1 MRRTSSLQH
10 DTSLCGRLW
19 LPAGQKGGK
28 QPINQKNTITTVTIT
43 IMLQRSGSDFTHHH
57 QHYQLYQLLGGP
69 QGVKGQSGRSCG
81 AVSLTVTAEICIQ
94 QCPDL
99 PGFLI
104 CKCQAKRR
112 YRGAV
117 ESRHSHSASGGLGIT
132 GCSQSGW
139 EKKERKEKKNQ
150 KKKKSCHAAAAAKV
164 PLFGPTAPPVGAL
177 LSGIIS
183 NLENEYCNNNN

>member
-1 MRRTSSLQH
+1 MRRTGSLQH
-10 DTSLCGRLW
+10 DTSLRGRLW

-57 QHYQLYQLLGGP
+57 QHYQLLGGP

-112 YRGAV
+112 YRVAV

-139 EKKERKEKKNQ
+139 EKKERKEKK
-150 KKKKSCHAAAAAKV
+150 KKEKVAMLLLLLLRCHYLGQQR
-164 PLFGPTAPPVGAL
+164 PLSEHCCQASSPIWRMNIAIT
-177 LSGIIS
+177 ITD
-183 NLENEYCNNNN
+183 